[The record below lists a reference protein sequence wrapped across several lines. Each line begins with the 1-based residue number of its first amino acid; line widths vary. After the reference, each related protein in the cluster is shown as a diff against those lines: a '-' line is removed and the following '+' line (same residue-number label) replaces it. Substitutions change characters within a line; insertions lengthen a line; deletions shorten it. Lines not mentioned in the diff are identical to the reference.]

1 MSREAEVTA
10 LGAIEAA
17 YEQWT
22 TISDQLHQQVAAAAE
37 KQASA
42 PVAAVGTFASCTTN
56 LP

>member
-22 TISDQLHQQVAAAAE
+22 TISDQLHQQVSAAAE

-42 PVAAVGTFASCTTN
+42 PVAAAGS
-56 LP
+56 